1 MRELGGAMEKYPYK
15 HTTRIPRWNYVKTNV
30 STLFQRGG
38 FVGMS
43 GYINFTYNL
52 TYVNLGLLL

>member
-1 MRELGGAMEKYPYK
+1 MEKYPYK
-15 HTTRIPRWNYVKTNV
+15 HTTCIPRWNYVKIHVV
-30 STLFQRGG
+30 STWNTRGV

-43 GYINFTYNL
+43 GYINFAYKV